1 MNLVVVGASGR
12 MGQALIR
19 AVSATPGARVCAAIE
34 RRGAESIGR
43 DAGELAG
50 YGGNLY
56 LFADGVEIGS
66 LFFHTVDGRLR
77 VALGQFDP
85 QGGWVERN
93 PVGVVTD
100 LPGGAE
106 MLAGLAPVG
115 D

>member
-1 MNLVVVGASGR
+1 MRITMGADRGTVTSIELGPAAEPTNPAVGVGYF
-12 MGQALIR
+12 
-19 AVSATPGARVCAAIE
+19 
-34 RRGAESIGR
+34 

-85 QGGWVERN
+85 QGGWVEQN

>member
-1 MNLVVVGASGR
+1 MLRITMKADQGTVASVELGPAAEPSNPGVGVGYF
-12 MGQALIR
+12 
-19 AVSATPGARVCAAIE
+19 
-34 RRGAESIGR
+34 
-43 DAGELAG
+43 DAGDLAG

-85 QGGWVERN
+85 QEQEWVERN
-93 PVGVVTD
+93 PVGVMTD
-100 LPGGAE
+100 LPGGADL
-106 MLAGLAPVG
+106 LADLAPVG

>member
-1 MNLVVVGASGR
+1 MRITMGADHGTVASIELGPAAEPTNPAVDVGYF
-12 MGQALIR
+12 
-19 AVSATPGARVCAAIE
+19 
-34 RRGAESIGR
+34 
-43 DAGELAG
+43 DDGELAG

>member
-1 MNLVVVGASGR
+1 MRITMGADRGTVTSIELGPAAEPTNPAVGVGYF
-12 MGQALIR
+12 
-19 AVSATPGARVCAAIE
+19 
-34 RRGAESIGR
+34 
-43 DAGELAG
+43 DDGELAG

-66 LFFHTVDGRLR
+66 LLWMADC
-77 VALGQFDP
+77 
-85 QGGWVERN
+85 GWRWASST

-106 MLAGLAPVG
+106 MLAGRAPVG